1 MMRRTLRGSQPPSIL
16 IKVQEES
23 YYFKPCP
30 EGISIGS
37 DPTSDLRFVHD
48 NKVERHHATLEHTP
62 VCGVWV
68 YVDHSVQGTFVNHRH
83 HLQNEGIVVRDGDRF
98 DIGNTVF
105 FVQFQVPK
113 VVPTAA
119 NAGPSTPRLTKKPSL
134 AMMKPE
140 YTNSPVPKHKRHV
153 SAPTFNFDSTQENSE
168 EVLAPSPRRIEK
180 SPPPPP
186 PSSTPPRVQ
195 TKAPISTRDDL
206 RILVSK
212 KMAHLVPKAL
222 PPGLT
227 AMPMSPVPQAELRQQ
242 KELLQIQLAK
252 KYKEDEWL
260 HQQQREFLNR
270 GSNTASRRSFTLD
283 IQPPLSPATHEI
295 EEVLSSVG
303 SSAPTEIAFYRQSLD
318 SLDSDDDDGDVE
330 DIAVISPSSYRSLD
344 VSHLRHSFDALLS
357 RQPKQQSP
365 SQPLQLQPSRWQPNP
380 PPNHVDDDRI
390 NNVRL
395 KRHAHLAKTTPLLL
409 HPLHSPYKAAK
420 HRAFLDSPVGKASPT
435 HFDYTM

>member
-1 MMRRTLRGSQPPSIL
+1 MMRRTRNPTTSNH
-16 IKVQEES
+16 VQKES
-23 YYFKPCP
+23 R
-30 EGISIGS
+30 
-37 DPTSDLRFVHD
+37 SDLTPPAICD
-48 NKVERHHATLEHTP
+48 SSMTTKHHATLEHTP

-140 YTNSPVPKHKRHV
+140 YTNSPVPKHKRHR
-153 SAPTFNFDSTQENSE
+153 SLLLLLLLLHHLLHP
-168 EVLAPSPRRIEK
+168 
-180 SPPPPP
+180 
-186 PSSTPPRVQ
+186 

-283 IQPPLSPATHEI
+283 IQPPLSPTT
-295 EEVLSSVG
+295 
-303 SSAPTEIAFYRQSLD
+303 APTEIAFYRQSLD